1 MSCIV
6 AIVDEK
12 QKMMVISTDIAWN
25 RMVPSPIGL
34 GRASCDAHTYTHT
47 HPQHTRSDRT
57 FMKKKISTSASE
69 ATTTNATVDQ
79 SCISP
84 ASCTARRTRRC
95 LIDVKDADSIR

>member
-34 GRASCDAHTYTHT
+34 GQEAKHHVMRTPTLTPTLS
-47 HPQHTRSDRT
+47 TR
-57 FMKKKISTSASE
+57 E
-69 ATTTNATVDQ
+69 ATEP
-79 SCISP
+79 S
-84 ASCTARRTRRC
+84 
-95 LIDVKDADSIR
+95 